1 MSAEILIHIGLFVVL
16 TAIVVAI
23 GCMLSEAEDRDAIRS
38 FPKRLGN
45 FLFWSGVVVSGMLIF
60 EHTLASIH

>member
-1 MSAEILIHIGLFVVL
+1 MSASIMIHFGLFMVL

-38 FPKRLGN
+38 FPKRYGG
-45 FLFWSGVVVSGMLIF
+45 FLFWSGIVVAGMLIF